1 MRSVNDLAGTGE
13 AAVSFDGVV
22 VVGGGL
28 AGSEAAW
35 QAARRGVRVRLYEM
49 RPARPTAVH
58 KSGHL
63 AELVC
68 SNSLKSLEL
77 STAHGVL
84 KEEMGRL
91 GSVILESAVRNRVPA
106 GGALAVDRERFAAEV
121 TERLESEPLIEI
133 VREEVTEIPAQ
144 AQVVLAVGPLV
155 SDTLAAAIAEFTGQ
169 DYLYFFDA
177 IAPVIEAD
185 TIDREIVFAASRYGK
200 GGGDDYLN
208 CPMSQAEYE
217 GFIEALLAGE
227 QAPLHEFDKTPY
239 FEGCMPLEAMAAR
252 GLDTPRF
259 GPMKPVGLTDPRTGK
274 RPWAVVQ
281 LRQDNLAAEHYSM
294 VGFQTQLR
302 WPEQKRI
309 FRTIPGLEKAEF
321 VRLGQVHRNCYINAP
336 TVLRADLQTRTRPGL
351 FFAGQISGVE
361 GYTESAATGLLCGI
375 NAARLARGE
384 PTLTLPQE
392 TMLGALC
399 HYICNTDAEGYQP
412 TNAAFGLL
420 PEAPKGIR
428 KKRDRRLARGRR
440 ALETLDAFIE
450 EHAEALR
457 VTERSA

>member
-1 MRSVNDLAGTGE
+1 MP
-13 AAVSFDGVV
+13 
-22 VVGGGL
+22 
-28 AGSEAAW
+28 
-35 QAARRGVRVRLYEM
+35 VRLYEM

-91 GSVILESAVRNRVPA
+91 GSLILDCALRHRVPA
-106 GGALAVDRERFAAEV
+106 GAALAVDREAFAAGV
-121 TERLESEPLIEI
+121 TAKLESEPLIEI
-133 VREEVTEIPAQ
+133 IREEVVEIPCDAR
-144 AQVVLAVGPLV
+144 VILAVGPLV
-155 SDTLAAAIAEFTGQ
+155 SEKLAAAIAEFTGQ

-185 TIDREIVFAASRYGK
+185 SIDREIVFAASRYGK
-200 GGGDDYLN
+200 GDGSDYLN
-208 CPMSQAEYE
+208 CPMDQESYE
-217 GFIEALLAGE
+217 TFIRDLLAGE

-259 GPMKPVGLTDPRTGK
+259 GPMKPVGLTDPRSGE

-309 FRTIPGLEKAEF
+309 FRMIPGLEKAEF

-336 TVLRADLQTRTRPGL
+336 TVLGADMQARGRRGL

-375 NAARLARGE
+375 NAARLALGE
-384 PTLTLPQE
+384 ATLTLPRE

-399 HYICNTDAEGYQP
+399 HYISHADPKGYQP

-420 PEAPKGIR
+420 PEAPPGIR
-428 KKRDRRLARGRR
+428 RKRDRRLARGRR
-440 ALETLDAFIE
+440 ALDAMEAFVE
-450 EHAEALR
+450 RHAAALR
-457 VTERSA
+457 LAERSA